1 MLDGITLF
9 AIKNE
14 LSNLFIDSK
23 IIRVF
28 QTSKYKLI
36 LEITPKKKRFNL
48 KNHNNNYF
56 LHLSVHPSYPEY
68 IFLKQWMA
76 I

>member
-36 LEITPKKKRFNL
+36 LEITYKKKRFNL
-48 KNHNNNYF
+48 KNHNNN
-56 LHLSVHPSYPEY
+56 
-68 IFLKQWMA
+68 
-76 I
+76 